1 MMMTLVFRGRGG
13 DMALGAADRI
23 NY

>member
-1 MMMTLVFRGRGG
+1 MMMTLVYRGRGG